1 MIETPEHCAYY
12 QRVHTERDYEMANV
26 SNQGYEIEKTAG
38 RKFYIT
44 SKKYGNI
51 FGPFTRKSWAIDYAK
66 RIDAAA

>member
-1 MIETPEHCAYY
+1 
-12 QRVHTERDYEMANV
+12 MANV
-26 SNQGYEIEKTAG
+26 SNQGYAIEKTAG

-66 RIDAAA
+66 RIDGVEKMA

>member
-1 MIETPEHCAYY
+1 VTRYRLGTNQEQ
-12 QRVHTERDYEMANV
+12 QREIRKMANV
-26 SNQGYEIEKTAG
+26 SNQGYAIEKTAG

-66 RIDAAA
+66 RIDAAS

>member
-1 MIETPEHCAYY
+1 
-12 QRVHTERDYEMANV
+12 MANV

-51 FGPFTRKSWAIDYAK
+51 FGPFTRKSWAVDFAK
-66 RIDAAA
+66 RIDSAEDAA